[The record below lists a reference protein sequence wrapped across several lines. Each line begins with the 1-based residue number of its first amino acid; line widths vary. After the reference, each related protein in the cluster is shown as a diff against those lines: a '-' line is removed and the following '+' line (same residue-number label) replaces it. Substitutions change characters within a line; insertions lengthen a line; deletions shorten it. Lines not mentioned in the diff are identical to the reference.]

1 MTQQHAIWQSTAMDK
16 ETFDPINIA
25 GRPERLVDAALRL
38 RAIPERTAKGKLH
51 FKRSLPRR

>member
-1 MTQQHAIWQSTAMDK
+1 MDK